1 METKRLTRSWAEQPI
16 ERWASVQRLLGW
28 LALPAVI
35 FALYMGLI
43 WAPEERTLGV
53 VQRIFYFHV
62 GSAWNAYLAFFIVF
76 VASIA
81 YLVRRRPSLDAV
93 AVAAA
98 EIGIVFTVLTLIT
111 GTFWARAVWNVWW
124 TWEPRLTTTVILLFM
139 YIAYLLIRAA
149 AEGIDRRGRLAA
161 IFGIIA
167 FANVPLVHFSAT
179 WWRGM
184 HPTIIQ
190 LEGPAPRLEMDPSMV
205 TAMLVG
211 LAALTIVSAYL
222 FTHRLRLEHIGRRVD
237 SIKEHVRLEVEQ

>member
-1 METKRLTRSWAEQPI
+1 MEMKRPTRTSAQGL
-16 ERWASVQRLLGW
+16 ALLQRVLGL
-28 LALPAVI
+28 LALPAVV
-35 FALYMGLI
+35 FALYMALV

-62 GSAWNAYLAFFIVF
+62 GSAWNAYLAFFVVF
-76 VASIA
+76 VVSIA
-81 YLVRRRPSLDAV
+81 YLVRRRATLDAM

-139 YIAYLLIRAA
+139 YVAYLLIRAA
-149 AEGIDRRGRLAA
+149 AEGTDRRGRLAA

-190 LEGPAPRLEMDPSMV
+190 LEGPTPRIEMDPAMII
-205 TAMLVG
+205 AMLVG
-211 LAALTIVSAYL
+211 LVALTVVSAYL
-222 FTHRLRLEHIGRRVD
+222 FTHRLRLEHMTRQVD
-237 SIKEHVRLEVEQ
+237 ALKEHVRLEVEH

>member
-1 METKRLTRSWAEQPI
+1 MAAKQLVQP
-16 ERWASVQRLLGW
+16 AQRLGGLHRGLGW
-28 LALPAVI
+28 LALPAVV
-35 FALYMGLI
+35 FALYMGLV

-76 VASIA
+76 VFSIA
-81 YLVRRRPSLDAV
+81 YLVRRREAFDAM

-98 EIGIVFTVLTLIT
+98 EVGIIFTVLTLVT

-149 AEGIDRRGRLAA
+149 AEGSDRRGRLAS
-161 IFGIIA
+161 IFGIVA

-184 HPTIIQ
+184 HPTVIQ
-190 LEGPAPRLEMDPSMV
+190 LEGTTPSLEMEPSMV
-205 TAMLVG
+205 VAMMVG

-222 FTHRLRLEHIGRRVD
+222 FVHRLQLEYMSRNVD
-237 SIKEHVRLEVEQ
+237 ALKEQVRLEVEN

>member
-1 METKRLTRSWAEQPI
+1 MATKQLAQP
-16 ERWASVQRLLGW
+16 AQRLGNWHRGLGW
-28 LALPAVI
+28 LALPAVV
-35 FALYMGLI
+35 FALYMGLV

-62 GSAWNAYLAFFIVF
+62 GSAWNAYLAFFVVF
-76 VASIA
+76 VFSIA
-81 YLVRRRPSLDAV
+81 YLVRRRDAFDAM

-98 EIGIVFTVLTLIT
+98 EIGIVFTVLTLVT

-149 AEGIDRRGRLAA
+149 AEGTDRRGRLAA

-184 HPTIIQ
+184 HPTVIQ
-190 LEGPAPRLEMDPSMV
+190 LDGPAPTMEMDPSMMV
-205 TAMLVG
+205 AMFVG
-211 LAALTIVSAYL
+211 LAALTVVSAYL
-222 FTHRLRLEHIGRRVD
+222 FVHRLRLEHMTRNVD
-237 SIKEHVRLEVEQ
+237 ALKEQVRLEVEN

>member
-1 METKRLTRSWAEQPI
+1 MTLATKQVTQTAAHRMGAIHR
-16 ERWASVQRLLGW
+16 VLGW
-28 LALPAVI
+28 LALPAVV
-35 FALYMGLI
+35 FALYMGLV

-76 VASIA
+76 VMSIA
-81 YLVRRRPSLDAV
+81 YLVRRKDALDAM

-98 EIGIVFTVLTLIT
+98 EVGIIFTVLTLVT

-149 AEGIDRRGRLAA
+149 TEGSDKRGRLAS
-161 IFGIIA
+161 IFGIVA

-184 HPTIIQ
+184 HPTVVQ
-190 LEGPAPRLEMDPSMV
+190 LDGPAPRLEMDPRMI
-205 TAMLVG
+205 TAMMIG
-211 LAALTIVSAYL
+211 LAALTIVSAFL
-222 FTHRLRLEHIGRRVD
+222 FVHRLRLEHMTRDVNAL
-237 SIKEHVRLEVEQ
+237 KEKARLEVEN

>member
-1 METKRLTRSWAEQPI
+1 M
-16 ERWASVQRLLGW
+16 SVAGKQFAQAAQRLEALQRGLGW

-35 FALYMGLI
+35 FALYMGLV
-43 WAPEERTLGV
+43 WAPEERTLGT

-76 VASIA
+76 VFSIA
-81 YLVRRRPSLDAV
+81 YLVRRRESFDAV
-93 AVAAA
+93 AVSAA
-98 EIGIVFTVLTLIT
+98 EVGIVFTVLTLVT

-149 AEGIDRRGRLAA
+149 AEGSDRRGRLASV
-161 IFGIIA
+161 FGIVA
-167 FANVPLVHFSAT
+167 FANVPLVHFSAV

-184 HPTIIQ
+184 HPTVIQ
-190 LEGPAPRLEMDPSMV
+190 LDGPTPRLEMDPRMV

-211 LAALTIVSAYL
+211 LAALTVVSAYL
-222 FTHRLRLEHIGRRVD
+222 FVHRLRLEHMSRSAD
-237 SIKEHVRLEVEQ
+237 ALKERVRLEVDN

>member
-1 METKRLTRSWAEQPI
+1 MSLKTRLTFTSARRLET
-16 ERWASVQRLLGW
+16 VQRVLGL

-35 FALYMGLI
+35 FALYMGLV

-62 GSAWNAYLAFFIVF
+62 GSAWNAYLAFFVVF
-76 VASIA
+76 VVSIG
-81 YLVRRRPSLDAV
+81 YLVRRRSALDAM
-93 AVAAA
+93 AAAAA
-98 EIGIVFTVLTLIT
+98 EIGVVFTVLTLIT

-124 TWEPRLTTTVILLFM
+124 TWEPRLTTTAILLFM

-149 AEGIDRRGRLAA
+149 ADGVDRRGRLAA

-190 LEGPAPRLEMDPSMV
+190 LDGPAPRMEMDPAMV
-205 TAMLVG
+205 TAMMVG
-211 LAALTIVSAYL
+211 LVALTIVSAYL
-222 FTHRLRLEHIGRRVD
+222 FTHRLRLEHLTRDVD
-237 SIKEHVRLEVEQ
+237 ALKEHVRLEVEH

>member
-1 METKRLTRSWAEQPI
+1 MTVAARPSTQPAAERLAALHRG
-16 ERWASVQRLLGW
+16 LGW

-35 FALYMGLI
+35 FALYMGLV

-76 VASIA
+76 VFSIA
-81 YLVRRRPSLDAV
+81 YLVRRKDGFDAM
-93 AVAAA
+93 AVSAA
-98 EIGIVFTVLTLIT
+98 EVGIVFTVLTLLT

-149 AEGIDRRGRLAA
+149 AEGSDRRGRLAS

-184 HPTIIQ
+184 HPTVIQ
-190 LEGPAPRLEMDPSMV
+190 LDGPAPRLEMDPRMI
-205 TAMLVG
+205 TAMMVG
-211 LAALTIVSAYL
+211 LAALTVVSAYL
-222 FTHRLRLEHIGRRVD
+222 FVHRLRLEQMTRRVD
-237 SIKEHVRLEVEQ
+237 ALKERARLEVEN